1 MKWHLTLGPMRWN
14 ALFSDMEAQF
24 AEGERLAVDAEISE
38 RARAETASVALA
50 DRLRGSLNNL
60 VAVHLT
66 CGRVFEGTLSHAGA
80 DALVLDELHHQVLV
94 PYGAVARY
102 AGLGRVSLAE
112 TSQVRR
118 RIGLAHA
125 LRVLARDRAELTVT
139 LRHVQERVS
148 GLAGVIDRVGS
159 DFLDLALVS
168 PGESRRASQ
177 VRQVATIPFV
187 ALGALRSRSGGE
199 I

>member
-1 MKWHLTLGPMRWN
+1 MRWN

-24 AEGERLAVDAEISE
+24 AEGERLAVDVEISE
-38 RARAETASVALA
+38 RARAETASIALA
-50 DRLRGSLNNL
+50 DRLRGSLNSP

-66 CGRVFEGTLSHAGA
+66 CGRVFVGILSHAGA
-80 DALVLDELHHQVLV
+80 DALVLDELHHQVLI

-112 TSQVRR
+112 TSRVRR

-125 LRVLARDRAELTVT
+125 LRVLARNRAELTVT
-139 LRHVQERVS
+139 LRHVQERDS

-159 DFLDLALVS
+159 DFFDLALVS

-177 VRQVATIPFV
+177 VRQVATIPFA
-187 ALGALRSRSGGE
+187 ALGALRSRSAGE